1 MSAPNTRG
9 EAASLL
15 RRAAPT
21 IARQWAKQIQE
32 TLVPAPSPILEEGAP
47 FPSEEELRDPAV
59 SKWLSVALRIIEQLA
74 EALKTGQKTSIPGFL
89 RASLDAGELRDLPF
103 RSVHE
108 ALSLLEDEVM
118 DALQSRAPDPTWRE
132 TQTTLRALFHQLNLE
147 TGELFLE
154 AQERTIKRQEEQL
167 RRQESL
173 ALLGSFAS
181 AMAHEVRTPL
191 TSIKMNLQMLEEK
204 AQGSDLAPHFTITR
218 REVERLEKLIRDTL
232 SFGRPLALVRR
243 PSSPAALLDTA
254 LRSVSEKLAAKLIV
268 VHRSTQPDLPSA
280 WVDPDLI
287 LSVFTNLAENAIDA
301 MEPGGTLTLI
311 VTHSWSEAFPSIE
324 VEIRDTGCGIA
335 EEVWPTLFDPFYTSK
350 RTGTGLGLPIAQH
363 IVRQHG
369 GQIRFTS
376 QVGKGTAFFVL
387 LPIHPNESQIHP
399 NESQIHPNESQ
410 IHPNESQIHPNE
422 SQDRRFTGDPADRRF
437 IGDPA
442 IDKGDMT

>member
-1 MSAPNTRG
+1 MSAPNTLG

-15 RRAAPT
+15 LQASPS
-21 IARQWAKQIQE
+21 IARHWAEQVREI
-32 TLVPAPSPILEEGAP
+32 LVPALSPIVEEGAP
-47 FPSEEELRDPAV
+47 LPSGQPLRDPAV
-59 SKWLSVALRIIEQLA
+59 SNWSAFALRIMEQLA
-74 EALKTGQKTSIPGFL
+74 ESLQTGRTKAVLDIL
-89 RASLDAGELRDLPF
+89 RVSLEAGELRGLSF
-103 RSVHE
+103 RSVHS

-118 DALQSRAPDPTWRE
+118 DALQSRLPDSSWQE
-132 TQTTLRALFHQLNLE
+132 TRTTLRNLFHHLSLE

-154 AQERTIKRQEEQL
+154 AQERTIKHQEEQL

-173 ALLGSFAS
+173 AVLGSFAS
-181 AMAHEVRTPL
+181 TMAHEVRTPL

-232 SFGRPLALVRR
+232 SFGRPFALQCR

-254 LRSVSEKLAAKLIV
+254 LRSLGEKLSAKAIV
-268 VHRSTQPDLPSA
+268 VHRSYQSALPLA

-287 LSVFTNLAENAIDA
+287 LSVFTNLVENAIDA
-301 MEPGGTLTLI
+301 MEPDDTLTLT
-311 VTHSWSEAFPSIE
+311 VTHSWSEAFPSLA

-335 EEVWPTLFDPFYTSK
+335 EEAWPTLFDPFYTSK

-363 IVRQHG
+363 IIRQHG

-387 LPIHPNESQIHP
+387 LPIHPTESQIHP
-399 NESQIHPNESQ
+399 NESQEL
-410 IHPNESQIHPNE
+410 
-422 SQDRRFTGDPADRRF
+422 RF

-442 IDKGDMT
+442 EQRSTKDPAEQRSTKDPAIDTGGTA

>member
-1 MSAPNTRG
+1 MSAANALG
-9 EAASLL
+9 ESASLL
-15 RRAAPT
+15 RQTSPS
-21 IARQWAKQIQE
+21 IARHWAEQVWE
-32 TLVPAPSPILEEGAP
+32 ALVPAPSSIAEEGAP
-47 FPSEEELRDPAV
+47 LPSEEELRDPAV
-59 SKWLSVALRIIEQLA
+59 SKWLSFALRIIEQLA
-74 EALKTGQKTSIPGFL
+74 EALQTGQKTLVPGFL
-89 RASLDAGELRDLPF
+89 RASLEAGELRGLPF

-108 ALSLLEDEVM
+108 ALSLLEDEAM
-118 DALQSRAPDPTWRE
+118 DALQSRAPDPAWQE
-132 TQTTLRALFHQLNLE
+132 TQTHLRALFHQLNLE

-154 AQERTIKRQEEQL
+154 AQERTIKHQEEQL

-254 LRSVSEKLAAKLIV
+254 LRSVSEKLAAKSIV
-268 VHRSTQPDLPSA
+268 VYRSTQPDLPAA

-301 MEPGGTLTLI
+301 MEPGGTLTLN
-311 VTHSWSEAFPSIE
+311 VTRSWSEDFPSLA

-376 QVGKGTAFFVL
+376 LVGKGTTFYVF
-387 LPIHPNESQIHP
+387 LPLHPSEVTSGL
-399 NESQIHPNESQ
+399 S
-410 IHPNESQIHPNE
+410 
-422 SQDRRFTGDPADRRF
+422 
-437 IGDPA
+437 A
-442 IDKGDMT
+442 IDKGDMM